1 MKKWKWLLAAAA
13 ALVLT
18 GFWPVQGQDVATLQP
33 VQILVCQWEA
43 DAVAVSGGEGLQG
56 RGADLESAMADLCA
70 GADGTAFLD
79 TASVIVASGELDRAW
94 QQLAASEALRPA
106 AQVYAARRA
115 PEPEAAGA
123 YLQSRKDGLSIS
135 DLRAALAAG
144 QTPQVPQLI
153 ESEGGFRIAASIGNA
168 AR

>member
-18 GFWPVQGQDVATLQP
+18 GMWPVQGQDVATLQP
-33 VQILVCQWEA
+33 VQTLVCNWQA
-43 DAVAVSGGEGLQG
+43 DAVEVSGGETLQG

-70 GADGTAFLD
+70 GADGTVFLD
-79 TASVIVASGELDRAW
+79 TASVIVACGDLDTAW
-94 QQLAASEALRPA
+94 PQLAASDALRPA
-106 AQVYAARRA
+106 AQLYAASRA

-123 YLQSRKDGLSIS
+123 YLQRRKDGLSIS

-144 QTPQVPQLI
+144 EEPQVAELI
-153 ESEGGFRIAASIGNA
+153 ESEGGFRIAAPIGNA